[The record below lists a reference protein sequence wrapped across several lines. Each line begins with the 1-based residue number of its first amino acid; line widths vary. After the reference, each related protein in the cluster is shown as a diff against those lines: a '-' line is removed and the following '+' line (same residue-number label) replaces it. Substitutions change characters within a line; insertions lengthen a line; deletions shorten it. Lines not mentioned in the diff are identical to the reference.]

1 MAFLLMIAVNAF
13 IAWMGVLILNKAGL
27 SVWWALTLVV
37 PLVNLAMIWVF
48 AFSRWPALDG
58 PPPAAPRPPD
68 RLGPP
73 QV

>member
-1 MAFLLMIAVNAF
+1 MAILFFIVINAF
-13 IAWMGVLILNKAGL
+13 IAWMGVQILNKAGL
-27 SVWWALTLVV
+27 SVWWALSLVV
-37 PLVNLAMIWVF
+37 PLLNLVMIWAF

-58 PPPAAPRPPD
+58 PPPAPPRDFD